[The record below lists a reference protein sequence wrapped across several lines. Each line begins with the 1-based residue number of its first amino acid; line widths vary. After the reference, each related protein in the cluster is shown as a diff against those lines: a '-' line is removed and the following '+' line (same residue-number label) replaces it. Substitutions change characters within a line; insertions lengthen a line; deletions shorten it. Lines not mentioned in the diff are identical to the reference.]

1 MYVPRGGSY
10 YQSDGIF
17 FLVGMFLISEIDV
30 FILSCG
36 YTFQTYAESKGQN
49 LRLTLHST
57 RSIQMS
63 MMD

>member
-1 MYVPRGGSY
+1 MYPVVVLITSLTVF
-10 YQSDGIF
+10 F